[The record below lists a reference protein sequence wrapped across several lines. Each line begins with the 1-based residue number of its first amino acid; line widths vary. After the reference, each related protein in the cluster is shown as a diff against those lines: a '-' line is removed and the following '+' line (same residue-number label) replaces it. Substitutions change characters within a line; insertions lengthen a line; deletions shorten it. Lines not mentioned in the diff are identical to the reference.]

1 MEEKNVTK
9 ISLSTFLLIL
19 SIIVIIVMAYFI
31 VKLNNDKQL
40 ANNKVTELNKQVSG
54 LESTVNNL
62 QGTISDISNTITKSN
77 SSTETKNDSN
87 AETSTNSNN
96 QTNASE
102 KKTFSNAEIKN
113 AIQNYLDLVGAR
125 EGSPEGLLV
134 KIGLT
139 TFGANTEKADNN
151 YIKTNIKYSDYKAK
165 MLNYMTAQWFENNFT
180 KSFKNVNGYLYYFD
194 GGATGLEYEVKSVTI
209 KGDYSDL
216 NYIANVDNIHLDDSR
231 EQLNIEFH
239 IENYNGKCVIS
250 YCD

>member
-1 MEEKNVTK
+1 MEEKKVTK

-31 VKLNNDKQL
+31 YKLNNDKQL

-62 QGTISDISNTITKSN
+62 QGTISDISNTIN
-77 SSTETKNDSN
+77 NSTETKTDSN
-87 AETSTNSNN
+87 SNTQAN
-96 QTNASE
+96 ESG
-102 KKTFSNAEIKN
+102 KKTFSNDEIKN

-134 KIGLT
+134 KLGLT
-139 TFGANTEKADNN
+139 NFGANTEKADNN
-151 YIKTNIKYSDYKAK
+151 YIKTNIKYSDYKTK
-165 MLNYMTAQWFENNFT
+165 MLNYMTEQWFENNFT

-194 GGATGLEYEVKSVTI
+194 GGATGLEYEVKSITI

-239 IENYNGKCVIS
+239 IENNNGKCVIS

>member
-1 MEEKNVTK
+1 MEEKKVTK

-31 VKLNNDKQL
+31 YKLNNDKQL
-40 ANNKVTELNKQVSG
+40 ANNKVAELNKQVGG

-77 SSTETKNDSN
+77 SSTETQNNDS
-87 AETSTNSNN
+87 AEINSNN
-96 QTNASE
+96 TQTNASVTN
-102 KKTFSNAEIKN
+102 TFSNDEIKN

-134 KIGLT
+134 KLGLT
-139 TFGANTEKADNN
+139 SFGTNTEKADNN

-165 MLNYMTAQWFENNFT
+165 MLNYMTEQWFENNFT

-194 GGATGLEYEVKSVTI
+194 GGATGLEYEVKSITI

-231 EQLNIEFH
+231 DQLNIEFH

>member
-1 MEEKNVTK
+1 MEEKKVTK
-9 ISLSTFLLIL
+9 ISLSIFLLIL

-31 VKLNNDKQL
+31 YKLNNDKQL

-54 LESTVNNL
+54 LESTANNL
-62 QGTISDISNTITKSN
+62 QGTISDISNTIN
-77 SSTETKNDSN
+77 NSTETKADSN
-87 AETSTNSNN
+87 SNTQIN
-96 QTNASE
+96 ESG
-102 KKTFSNAEIKN
+102 KKTFSNDEIKN
-113 AIQNYLDLVGAR
+113 AIQNYLELVGAR

-134 KIGLT
+134 KLGLT
-139 TFGANTEKADNN
+139 NFGTNTEKADNN
-151 YIKTNIKYSDYKAK
+151 YIKTNIKYADYKTK
-165 MLNYMTAQWFENNFT
+165 MLNYVTEQWFENNFT

-194 GGATGLEYEVKSVTI
+194 GGATGLEYEVKSITI

-239 IENYNGKCVIS
+239 IENNNGKCVIS